1 MTPPTKALKQ
11 RVVTKLGRKAGVDS
25 LAMPTLRQ
33 AQRLLARDR
42 ILEAAAIE
50 FAERGYGNTTI
61 DDIVRRAGLSRATV
75 YLHFKNRQDIV
86 AAFANENIDEFR
98 ELFSSVP
105 LHKGAGPGEIEG
117 WIDRLFAFYDRRR
130 NRIIVYRQAQV
141 ADSDVDRM
149 VEQNYLSIIR
159 AVWPKVSGGRR
170 WNGSEK
176 ALRQVKRLRFY
187 IGLTDSACFMAVV
200 AGVVPAALARDELT
214 ALWLNFP
221 AE

>member
-1 MTPPTKALKQ
+1 M
-11 RVVTKLGRKAGVDS
+11 V
-25 LAMPTLRQ
+25 MPTLRQ

-42 ILEAAAIE
+42 ILEAAVIE

-61 DDIVRRAGLSRATV
+61 DDIVGRAGLSRATV
-75 YLHFKNRQDIV
+75 YLHFKNRQDII

-98 ELFSSVP
+98 ELFSSAP

-117 WIDRLFAFYDRRR
+117 WIDRLFDFYDRRR

-149 VEQNYLSIIR
+149 VEQNYLLIIR

-176 ALRQVKRLRFY
+176 SLRLAKRLRFY

-214 ALWLNFP
+214 GLWRSFL